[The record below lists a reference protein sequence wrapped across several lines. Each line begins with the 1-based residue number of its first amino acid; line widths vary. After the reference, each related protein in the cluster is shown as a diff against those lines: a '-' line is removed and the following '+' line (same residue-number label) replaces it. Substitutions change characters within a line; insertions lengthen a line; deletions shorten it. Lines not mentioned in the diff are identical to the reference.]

1 VGRYSSLSPEDLIRV
16 CGKAPDAEAWEE
28 FVSRFHRAISL
39 SVIRAAYQW
48 SELPRQQVDDLV
60 QDTYLKLCSDRF
72 RLLGDFA
79 VRHPDAIVGYIKTV
93 AANVVHDYFKAQRS
107 QKRGSRQ
114 THESLDDIDPASG
127 NSSPGSQAATERQI
141 LLRQV
146 HQCLAACSKGP
157 DQERDCL
164 IFWLYYRHGMSA
176 KAIAGLPAV
185 GLTAKGVESAI
196 LRLTRLVRERMV
208 NTPPDTNDGK
218 RPGQKGLR
226 PAESF

>member
-1 VGRYSSLSPEDLIRV
+1 VGRYSSLSAENLIRV
-16 CGKAPDAEAWEE
+16 CGTAPDAEAWEE
-28 FVSRFHRAISL
+28 FVSRFQRAISL
-39 SVIRAAYQW
+39 SIIRASYHW

-72 RLLGDFA
+72 RLLGNFA
-79 VRHPDAIVGYIKTV
+79 VQHPDAIVGYIKTI
-93 AANVVHDYFKAQRS
+93 AANVAHDYFKSQHS

-114 THESLDDIDPASG
+114 THASLDDIDPASG

-141 LLRQV
+141 LLQQV
-146 HQCLAACSKGP
+146 DQCLAACSTGP
-157 DQERDCL
+157 DQERDRL
-164 IFWLYYRHGMSA
+164 IFWLYYRQGMSA
-176 KAIAGLPAV
+176 KAIAGLPSV

-208 NTPPDTNDGK
+208 NTPRDTNEGT